1 MGTTSQRSVLKQL
14 DLQAIF
20 NRELAVP
27 NVSSHKELVCIVNR
41 SMIMKIGATFMSSA
55 LDMFWMVQNSSIPLD

>member
-41 SMIMKIGATFMSSA
+41 SMIMNDWGYVHEFCSGHV
-55 LDMFWMVQNSSIPLD
+55 LDGSELVNPA